1 MISHAN
7 LPYKQY
13 TDPPSALGFWIP
25 LEKCTAENGALSF
38 LPGSHLTTPI
48 TKRFVRLP
56 TSGTGF
62 EQLSAPTNETPPLT
76 GGYVLECCEPG
87 NRTKVMFAVH
97 QLILPFCDFLGDL
110 VLIHGSVL
118 HKSGKNLSPNT
129 RFAYTF
135 HMIES
140 PPHATYD
147 EKNWLQP
154 TKAMPFSRVL
164 T

>member
-1 MISHAN
+1 M
-7 LPYKQY
+7 
-13 TDPPSALGFWIP
+13 
-25 LEKCTAENGALSF
+25 TA
-38 LPGSHLTTPI
+38 PI

-56 TSGTGF
+56 TGGTGF
-62 EQLSAPTNETPPLT
+62 EHLPGLTKEAPPSVGE
-76 GGYVLECCEPG
+76 YVLECCEPG
-87 NRTKVMFAVH
+87 NRADVTFAVYH
-97 QLILPFCDFLGDL
+97 LILPFRDFIGDL

-118 HKSGKNLSPNT
+118 HKSEKNLSPNT

-135 HMIES
+135 HMIDS

-164 T
+164 A